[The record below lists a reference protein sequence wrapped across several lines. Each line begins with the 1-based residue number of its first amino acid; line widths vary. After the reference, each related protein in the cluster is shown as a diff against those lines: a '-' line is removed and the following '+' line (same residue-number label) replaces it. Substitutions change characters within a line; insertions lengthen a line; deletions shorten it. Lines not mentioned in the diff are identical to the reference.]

1 VERQKDIF
9 ALNAG
14 MSEPNKSGK
23 AEILQIWANSCKFL
37 QVIWIKIF
45 NT

>member
-1 VERQKDIF
+1 MERRKDILI
-9 ALNAG
+9 LNAG
-14 MSEPNKSGK
+14 MSESNKSGK

>member
-1 VERQKDIF
+1 MERQKGIF

-37 QVIWIKIF
+37 KVIWIKIF
-45 NT
+45 ST